1 MESESFI
8 GVVGIADLHLV
19 CSFCIMS
26 SNNIVRQ
33 PFLVPVQKFKITMTF
48 KINFSLLPDNVVVI
62 FNKLSNVT
70 MSYLLIN
77 FNPTHFESCLDTFS
91 HTFVGNML
99 NKSLVWSLT
108 HWHTQTSLRR
118 PGSLGPLIHSRL

>member
-8 GVVGIADLHLV
+8 GVVGIADLHLI

-48 KINFSLLPDNVVVI
+48 KLNFSLLPDNDDVI
-62 FNKLSNVT
+62 SNKSSTVT

-77 FNPTHFESCLDTFS
+77 FNATHFESCLETF
-91 HTFVGNML
+91 
-99 NKSLVWSLT
+99 
-108 HWHTQTSLRR
+108 
-118 PGSLGPLIHSRL
+118 

>member
-8 GVVGIADLHLV
+8 GIVGIADLHLI

-33 PFLVPVQKFKITMTF
+33 PFLVPVQKYKITMMF
-48 KINFSLLPDNVVVI
+48 KINFSLLPDNDVVI
-62 FNKLSNVT
+62 LNKSSTVT

-91 HTFVGNML
+91 DSNTEY
-99 NKSLVWSLT
+99 
-108 HWHTQTSLRR
+108 
-118 PGSLGPLIHSRL
+118 